1 MEIFYI
7 NYIKRYL
14 NNFFRI
20 FLFVPAITFGTVN
33 AGVFPYA
40 FLYSLINIKAWA
52 NKKNIFFVSFIFT
65 ILLSAL
71 ISCFIL
77 GRENSL
83 TQYNLIEIIRSTFSI
98 INGPIVLMAL
108 LSLGIKEIRTI
119 ERTIFVLFPLFIVIA
134 ILQYYNFFITP
145 SLFRFFI
152 PSADNYNLVS
162 IDRGVTIL
170 QSEPA
175 RSAFDLVYMAILIKM
190 ALIKR
195 YENFHF
201 LFDICLLVLIYVLNK
216 SLTGLIFVI
225 VFIICFNDFKSFIKL
240 ILSIIFLFFFLLNFE
255 GFIVE
260 SSRIFNLIE
269 IAFNNPLG
277 ISKFIY
283 DSSGFRIIAIL
294 SVIPEIIKYPF
305 GVSVGLW
312 REHQSL
318 INLVEISQYM
328 KDSGISAV
336 KIPSFIF
343 EIIYSFG
350 IFCFLPF
357 TLLYKGAKKIFMVL
371 PVNYLF
377 FFFFG
382 FIFSDTVGDPIPWI
396 SLALLYRTHRY
407 EAK

>member
-7 NYIKRYL
+7 NHLKKYL

-20 FLFVPAITFGTVN
+20 FLFAPAITFGIVN

-52 NKKNIFFVSFIFT
+52 NKKNIFFVSFIFS
-65 ILLSAL
+65 ILLSSL

-77 GRENSL
+77 GRENNL
-83 TQYNLIEIIRSTFSI
+83 TQYNLIEIIRSAFSL
-98 INGPIVLMAL
+98 INGPIVLLAL
-108 LSLGIKEIRTI
+108 LSLGFKEIRRI
-119 ERTIFVLFPLFIVIA
+119 ERTVFVLFPLFLVIA
-134 ILQYYNFFITP
+134 IFQYYNFFITP

-152 PSADNYNLVS
+152 PSADNYNLLS

-175 RSAFDLVYMAILIKM
+175 RSAFDLIFMAILIKM

-216 SLTGLIFVI
+216 SLTGLIYVI
-225 VFIICFNDFKSFIKL
+225 IFILCFNDLKSFIKL
-240 ILSIIFLFFFLLNFE
+240 ILSIIFLFFFLFIIE
-255 GFIVE
+255 GSIGNP
-260 SSRIFNLIE
+260 SRIFNLIE
-269 IAFNNPLG
+269 IIFNNPQG

-283 DSSGFRIIAIL
+283 DNSGFRIIGIL
-294 SVIPEIIKYPF
+294 SVIPEVIKYPF

-318 INLVEISQYM
+318 VNLVEISQYM
-328 KDSGISAV
+328 QDSGTSAV

-343 EIIYSFG
+343 ELIYDFG
-350 IFCFLPF
+350 VLSLLPI
-357 TLLYKGAKKIFMVL
+357 TLLYKGTKKIFMVL

-396 SLALLYRTHRY
+396 SLVLLYRIHRY